1 MLFKVKYCITYLLVC
16 IHFLSSDSAFA
27 QGREPDLW
35 WTAVTPRTV
44 FHHPLWGYVSLFEFS
59 GLYGGQTLSDM
70 KPMLSAES
78 MDRIKALPNMA
89 ILRSGVWVVGG
100 GTPPRETPGS
110 IFRFTPGKA
119 PELLSGADLDSSII
133 LGGGIDFGVVCRSY
147 EPDGF
152 ALSRLYSTNS
162 GASWFYGEWPDS
174 MESGTWGFVNRLPD
188 LGFVALYERDTT
200 WHRLELPS
208 KRWLKTQKIPGS
220 CRELTPLRNGSA
232 VAVVQ
237 TRPDIYT
244 GVAVRPSGSQE
255 WSIHRDV
262 RIRNRKDSL
271 RPIWRLRQEREP
283 VFHVINDSLAAM
295 ALDSGI
301 IVFSDGRDV
310 WSVKMDIPKQLR
322 FVGKSGSSISVVDE
336 TMYMSYS
343 DGLST
348 STVTYHVP
356 SGTTKTL
363 SRLPRMQ
370 KANDVI
376 IGFGSNSLRI
386 YQPEEDLQ
394 RPILRARG
402 EGGEPIYPFSFS
414 SLAPH
419 VGSIYTHNQNGE
431 VLAISSRDRSV
442 QFASWLPTDSP
453 TTSRAQHEIG
463 FQPCV
468 STPAGLMLIGSRGLR
483 RVDGRVTTNLRTD
496 STSFVYATNDRTFL
510 SGYRSLVTS
519 VDSGVTW
526 KSVPGPFDSASA
538 KPAISSCI
546 VNGQTMIVA
555 YRGYDVETDGVPDG
569 FVPGGLHRSIDG
581 GSTWES
587 LPLPV
592 PARWVESLHR
602 SESGYLWC
610 WAIDQYLER
619 SGTSSKFRYNTGT
632 ILRSLDDGKSW
643 QVVHSELGSQKLKDL
658 APWSISSLGGRV
670 AVNSDEAMLLTDD
683 GGSTW
688 KTFDDIP
695 LGTPINGSVIDTAGQ
710 IWAATNKGIYV
721 LDATTSVNSDL
732 LNNTSSMEPHV
743 WPNPT
748 DGSFTI
754 NWNTHQQGNPPAVI
768 DVVDNLGQSVTYASN
783 QNSISL
789 FSASAGIYYVRWR
802 AGSSA
807 GSIPVMVRK

>member
-1 MLFKVKYCITYLLVC
+1 MLLKVKYYITCLLACVFYLNADHVC
-16 IHFLSSDSAFA
+16 A

-35 WTAVTPRTV
+35 WSGIAPRTV
-44 FHHPLWGYVSLFEFS
+44 FHHPLWGYVALFEFN
-59 GLYGGQTLSDM
+59 GLYSGQSLSDM
-70 KPMLSAES
+70 KPVLPEANW
-78 MDRIKALPNMA
+78 DRIKALPNMA
-89 ILRSGVWVVGG
+89 ILSSGVWVVAG

-110 IFRFTPGKA
+110 IFRFTPGKT
-119 PELLSGADLDSSII
+119 PELLTGADLDSSII

-174 MESGTWGFVNRLPD
+174 MESGSWGFVNRLPD
-188 LGFVALYERDTT
+188 LGFVALYERDTS

-208 KRWLKTQKIPGS
+208 KRWLKTNQIPGS
-220 CRELTPLRNGSA
+220 CRELTPLRNGSV
-232 VAVVQ
+232 VAVVE
-237 TRPDIYT
+237 TSRDVYT

-255 WSIHRDV
+255 WSFHRDV
-262 RIRNRKDSL
+262 RIRNMKDSL

-295 ALDSGI
+295 AMDSGI

-322 FVGKSGSSISVVDE
+322 YVGKVRTSVSVAGE
-336 TMYMSYS
+336 TIYMSYT
-343 DGLST
+343 DGMSP
-348 STVTYHVP
+348 SHVTYHVK
-356 SGTTKTL
+356 SGKTKIL
-363 SRLPRMQ
+363 SRLPPMQ
-370 KANDVI
+370 IANNMI
-376 IGFGSNSLRI
+376 IGYHSNSLRI
-386 YQPEEDLQ
+386 YEPEEDLL

-402 EGGEPIYPFSFS
+402 AGDEPIFPSSFS
-414 SLAPH
+414 SLVPH
-419 VGSIYTHNQNGE
+419 DGAIYTRNQNGE
-431 VLAISSRDRSV
+431 VLSVNIRDRSA
-442 QFASWLPTDSP
+442 QFVSWLPTDFP

-463 FQPCV
+463 SQPCV

-483 RVDGRVTTNLRTD
+483 RMNGRVATNLRPD
-496 STSFVYATNDRTFL
+496 SASFVYATDDKMLL
-510 SGYRSLVTS
+510 SGYRSLFMS

-526 KSVPGPFDSASA
+526 RSVPGPFDSASV

-555 YRGYDVETDGVPDG
+555 FRGYDVETDGTPDG
-569 FVPGGLHRSIDG
+569 YVPGGLYRSIDG
-581 GSTWES
+581 GSAWEA

-602 SESGYLWC
+602 SESGDLWC
-610 WAIDQYLER
+610 WAIDQYLEW

-632 ILRSLDDGKSW
+632 LLRSGDDGKSW

-670 AVNSDEAMLLTDD
+670 VVNSDETVLLTDNGD
-683 GGSTW
+683 TW
-688 KTFDDIP
+688 KSFNDIP
-695 LGTPINGSVIDTAGQ
+695 PGTPITGSVIDTAGQ
-710 IWAATNKGIYV
+710 IWAATNAGIYI
-721 LDATTSVNSDL
+721 LDATTRVNSDL

-743 WPNPT
+743 WPNPS
-748 DGSFTI
+748 DGSFTLR
-754 NWNTHQQGNPPAVI
+754 WTAHQQSTVPSAI
-768 DVVDNLGQSVTYASN
+768 DVVDNLGRSVMYSIN
-783 QNSISL
+783 QNSITL
-789 FSASAGIYYVRWR
+789 LNASAGIYYLRWR

-807 GSIPVMVRK
+807 GAIPVMVRK